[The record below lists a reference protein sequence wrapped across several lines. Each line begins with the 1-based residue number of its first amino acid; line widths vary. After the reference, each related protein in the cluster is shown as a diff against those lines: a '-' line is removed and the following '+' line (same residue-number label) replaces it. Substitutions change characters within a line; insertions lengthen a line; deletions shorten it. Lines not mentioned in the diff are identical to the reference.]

1 MKRYLDYLV
10 ICLISVAVMLTFN
23 PITPTVI
30 DGGKPD
36 SFQCNEDC
44 FGCET
49 EDITNM
55 YAGYVEDWKRD
66 IKNAFD
72 EAEIKVFNVKPTPD
86 IVGPHEDPDKCICK
100 GSGVIVQGDGHKT
113 VCPYHGNK
121 FGKDTIIKP
130 LNVLEK

>member
-1 MKRYLDYLV
+1 MKKYADLLIV
-10 ICLISVAVMLTFN
+10 SLISVCVTLSIVNLQTK
-23 PITPTVI
+23 VV

-44 FGCET
+44 FGCQT

-55 YAGYVEDWKRD
+55 YAGYIEDWKKQ
-66 IKNAFD
+66 ISSAFD

-100 GSGVIVQGDGHKT
+100 GTGVIVQGDGHKT
-113 VCPYHGNK
+113 VCPYHGSK
-121 FGKDTIIKP
+121 FGEKIEYKSLMI
-130 LNVLEK
+130 LEK